1 MVEESPIKCDR
12 CRRYAAIASE
22 KESNLSSRI
31 EAGGSK
37 IHNKGSS
44 MKNGGTVLGGNNLWS
59 SRLGGGGP
67 DKAESSFSQHSMFC
81 STVKRRSFGQN
92 STSRLSQNSN
102 YKKILN
108 RKFKISR
115 DLSKY
120 SKELDYKKSER
131 KLLMF
136 SKSAKG
142 KHLTNMR

>member
-1 MVEESPIKCDR
+1 M
-12 CRRYAAIASE
+12 
-22 KESNLSSRI
+22 
-31 EAGGSK
+31 
-37 IHNKGSS
+37 
-44 MKNGGTVLGGNNLWS
+44 
-59 SRLGGGGP
+59 
-67 DKAESSFSQHSMFC
+67 
-81 STVKRRSFGQN
+81 ST
-92 STSRLSQNSN
+92 NSN

-120 SKELDYKKSER
+120 TKDLDYKQSER